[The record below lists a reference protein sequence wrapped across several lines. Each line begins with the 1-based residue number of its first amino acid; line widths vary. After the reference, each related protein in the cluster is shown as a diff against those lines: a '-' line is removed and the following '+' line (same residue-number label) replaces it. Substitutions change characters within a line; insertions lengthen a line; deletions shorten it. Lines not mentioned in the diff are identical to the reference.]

1 MRRILASC
9 LVPCLLIAA
18 AACRS
23 EDPRQ
28 AQASR
33 ERRGVDELA
42 QAARHAPGVTSTG
55 RWDEAQLTQRLVS
68 AGLAPRPD
76 DSIPAYPDFKTR
88 PLTYRVG
95 AAHLLAWI
103 YADSLVR
110 RSVSS
115 GIDTLTAFPR
125 GDSSAWDELPMF
137 VAQNN
142 LLAVTVGGSE
152 RQRERIRLA
161 LEAGLP
167 APPR

>member
-9 LVPCLLIAA
+9 LVPCLLIAT

-28 AQASR
+28 AQAAR
-33 ERRGVDELA
+33 ERRSVDDLA
-42 QAARHAPGVTSTG
+42 KAARRAPDLTSTG
-55 RWDEAQLTQRLVS
+55 RWDAAQLTQRLVN

-76 DSIPAYPDFKTR
+76 DSIPPHPDFKVKPITF
-88 PLTYRVG
+88 RVG

-103 YADSLVR
+103 YRDSLVR
-110 RSVSS
+110 RAVSA

-125 GDSSAWDELPMF
+125 GESSAWDEPPMF
-137 VAQNN
+137 VTQNN